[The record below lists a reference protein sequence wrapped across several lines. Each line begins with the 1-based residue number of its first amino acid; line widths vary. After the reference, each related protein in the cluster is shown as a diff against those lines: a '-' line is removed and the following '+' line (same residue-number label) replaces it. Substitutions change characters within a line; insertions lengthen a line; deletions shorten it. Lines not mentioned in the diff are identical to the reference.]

1 MAPPR
6 RRADAFPRAEA
17 DVTALLTLVQWLSPA
32 FPTGAF
38 AYSHGL
44 ERVIATGHVSDA
56 DSFEAWLRNIL
67 HHGAGWQDAVLL
79 THALAEDADHD
90 GLEAL
95 ARALAPSAERLQ
107 ESAEQGAAFARMVAG
122 LTGRTL
128 NPRMLPVAI
137 GEAVA
142 PLSLPPGQVAQL
154 YLQTFASNLCIIATR
169 HVPLG
174 QTDGQRVLSRL
185 LPEIEVLGTWAAVAS
200 LDDLGSCALA
210 ADLAAFQHE
219 TQDVRI
225 FRT

>member
-1 MAPPR
+1 M
-6 RRADAFPRAEA
+6 
-17 DVTALLTLVQWLSPA
+17 TALLTLVQWLSPA

-44 ERVIATGHVSDA
+44 ERVIAAGDVKDA
-56 DSFEAWLRNIL
+56 ESFGTWLRNIL

-79 THALAEDADHD
+79 THALAPDADHD
-90 GLEAL
+90 ALDAL

-122 LTGRTL
+122 LTERSL
-128 NPRMLPVAI
+128 KPRMLPIAI
-137 GEAVA
+137 GEAA
-142 PLSLPPGQVAQL
+142 AALALPPGQVAQL
-154 YLQTFASNLCIIATR
+154 YLQTFASNLCTIATR

-174 QTDGQRVLSRL
+174 QTEGQRVLAQL
-185 LPEIEVLGTWAAVAS
+185 LPEIDVLGTWAALAS

>member
-1 MAPPR
+1 
-6 RRADAFPRAEA
+6 
-17 DVTALLTLVQWLSPA
+17 VTALLTLVQWLSPA

-44 ERVIATGHVSDA
+44 ERVIAAGDVKDA
-56 DSFEAWLRNIL
+56 ESFGTWLRNIL

-79 THALAEDADHD
+79 THALAPDADHD
-90 GLEAL
+90 ALDAL

-122 LTGRTL
+122 LTERSL
-128 NPRMLPVAI
+128 KPRMLPIAI
-137 GEAVA
+137 GEAA
-142 PLSLPPGQVAQL
+142 AALALPPGQVAQL
-154 YLQTFASNLCIIATR
+154 YLQTFASNLCTIATR

-174 QTDGQRVLSRL
+174 QTEGQRVLAQL
-185 LPEIEVLGTWAAVAS
+185 LPEIDVLGTWAALAS

-219 TQDVRI
+219 TQDIRI

>member
-1 MAPPR
+1 MSG
-6 RRADAFPRAEA
+6 
-17 DVTALLTLVQWLSPA
+17 LLTLVQWLSPA

-44 ERVIATGHVSDA
+44 ERVIAAGDVTDA
-56 DSFEAWLRNIL
+56 ASFDEWLRNIL

-90 GLEAL
+90 ALDAL

-107 ESAEQGAAFARMVAG
+107 ESAEQGAAFSRMVSG
-122 LTGRTL
+122 LTGRPL
-128 NPRMLPVAI
+128 KPRMLPIAI
-137 GEAVA
+137 GEAA
-142 PLSLPPGQVAQL
+142 LPLTLSPGQVAQL
-154 YLQTFASNLCIIATR
+154 YLQNFASNLTTIATR

-174 QTDGQRVLSRL
+174 QTEGQRVLSGL

-200 LDDLGSCALA
+200 LDDLGSCTLA
-210 ADLAAFQHE
+210 GDLAAFQHE

>member
-1 MAPPR
+1 M
-6 RRADAFPRAEA
+6 
-17 DVTALLTLVQWLSPA
+17 TALLTLVQWLSPA

-44 ERVIATGHVSDA
+44 ERVIATGDVSDA
-56 DSFEAWLRNIL
+56 ASFAAWVRNIL
-67 HHGAGWQDAVLL
+67 HHGAGWQDSVLL
-79 THALAEDADHD
+79 IHSLAADADHD
-90 GLEAL
+90 ALDAL

-107 ESAEQGAAFARMVAG
+107 ESAEQGAAFARMVSG
-122 LTGRTL
+122 LTGRAL
-128 NPRMLPVAI
+128 DPRMLPIAI
-137 GEAVA
+137 GEATA
-142 PLSLPPGQVAQL
+142 PLALPPEQVAQL
-154 YLQTFASNLCIIATR
+154 YLQNFAGNLCTIATR

-174 QTDGQRVLSRL
+174 QTEGQRVLARL
-185 LPEIEVLGTWAAVAS
+185 LPEIKALGTRAGLAS